1 MGGERDTALGRR
13 HRPNERPLDRTRRG
27 ARYNSSFSKPMEA
40 ERINQ
45 IASSLADL
53 QSRTVELRRYL

>member
-1 MGGERDTALGRR
+1 M
-13 HRPNERPLDRTRRG
+13 
-27 ARYNSSFSKPMEA
+27 FSKPMEA

>member
-1 MGGERDTALGRR
+1 
-13 HRPNERPLDRTRRG
+13 
-27 ARYNSSFSKPMEA
+27 MEA

-53 QSRTVELRRYL
+53 HSRSAELRRYL

>member
-1 MGGERDTALGRR
+1 
-13 HRPNERPLDRTRRG
+13 
-27 ARYNSSFSKPMEA
+27 MEA

>member
-1 MGGERDTALGRR
+1 MD
-13 HRPNERPLDRTRRG
+13 
-27 ARYNSSFSKPMEA
+27 A

-53 QSRTVELRRYL
+53 ATRTVELRRYL

>member
-1 MGGERDTALGRR
+1 
-13 HRPNERPLDRTRRG
+13 
-27 ARYNSSFSKPMEA
+27 MEP

-53 QSRTVELRRYL
+53 QSRSAELRRYL